1 MLCQVIDHM
10 VMRESQ
16 PQATGSGLR
25 RACGRACGSSNLV
38 DDLDLLHASMKIRSS
53 FAECR
58 VQNQLSAQDLASPVT
73 PHQGEAE
80 MGRRLRAWGPVPFGL
95 AGLDKRRVC
104 LRAGLSAKVE
114 A

>member
-58 VQNQLSAQDLASPVT
+58 VQNQLQHKTWPRLSHRIRAKQKWEGDCERGDLF
-73 PHQGEAE
+73 
-80 MGRRLRAWGPVPFGL
+80 L
-95 AGLDKRRVC
+95 LDWPGSTSDEFV
-104 LRAGLSAKVE
+104 
-114 A
+114 